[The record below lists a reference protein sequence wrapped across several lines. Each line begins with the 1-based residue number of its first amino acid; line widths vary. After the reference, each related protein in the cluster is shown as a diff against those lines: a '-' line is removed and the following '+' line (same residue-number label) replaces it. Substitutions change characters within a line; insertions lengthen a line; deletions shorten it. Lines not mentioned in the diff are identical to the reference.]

1 MKRAFQIL
9 GIALLGVLA
18 LIIVRTLLLPA
29 PLLGASDPALPD
41 GISAE
46 TAARHLGE
54 AIRFQ
59 TIARQVG
66 ASEAEQAASRSAFAD
81 MQAWLLQTYPLLAA
95 NTRLEQIG
103 AGSLLFTWQGSNRE
117 LDPVLLMAHMDVV
130 PIAPREERKWQFP
143 PFSGT
148 LADGYVWGRGT
159 LDTKGSMIAMLEAAE
174 LLLSQGF
181 KPERSVLFSFGA
193 DEEIGGYNGN
203 RLVAEHL
210 QQQGT
215 KLAWVSDEGGAITR
229 GIIPGVNANVALV
242 GIAEKGSVTLNVTA
256 SAIGGHSSMPQ
267 AFDETA
273 IGRLSLSL
281 QQIGHHPF
289 AAHIQGPTNDF
300 LDTIAP
306 AQGFLPR
313 MLLANRWLF
322 GPLITQML
330 ESTPAGSAQ
339 LRTVIAPTIING
351 GNKENVLPP
360 DARAIIN
367 LRIHPADSIESVQ
380 QHVRGAINDPQVSI
394 KVMPGAR
401 EPSSISDVNGEAY
414 QHLSRTIRASF
425 GNTLVAPN
433 LTVVGT
439 DSRYFLPLTQNVF
452 RFAPIQLTQQ
462 DMQRIHGLNERI
474 AVKDLGAAAAFY
486 YRLISTMPTRDN

>member
-1 MKRAFQIL
+1 MKRTFQLL
-9 GIALLGVLA
+9 GIALLGLLAVLIA
-18 LIIVRTLLLPA
+18 RTLLLSP
-29 PLLGASDPALPD
+29 PLLSDSDPTLPE
-41 GISAE
+41 GINAE
-46 TAARHLGE
+46 TIASHLGE
-54 AIRFQ
+54 AVRFQ

-66 ASEAEQAASRSAFAD
+66 ASEAEQGSSRSAFAE

-95 NTRLEQIG
+95 NSRLEVIG
-103 AGSLLFTWQGSNRE
+103 AGSLLFTWQGSNPQ

-130 PIAPREERKWQFP
+130 PIAPREDSKWQYP
-143 PFSGT
+143 PFSGE

-174 LLLSQGF
+174 LLLQQGF
-181 KPERSVLFSFGA
+181 KPERSVLLSLGA
-193 DEEIGGYNGN
+193 DEEIGGYQGN

-210 QQQGT
+210 QQQGIQ
-215 KLAWVSDEGGAITR
+215 LAWVSDEGGAITR
-229 GIIPGVNANVALV
+229 GMIPGVNANVALI

-256 SAIGGHSSMPQ
+256 AAVGGHSSMPPP
-267 AFDETA
+267 FDDTA

-281 QQIGHHPF
+281 QQIDDKPF
-289 AAHIQGPTNDF
+289 ATHVDGPTNDL

-306 AQGFLPR
+306 ALDFLPR
-313 MLLANRWLF
+313 LILSNRWLF
-322 GPLITQML
+322 GPLVTKML
-330 ESTPAGSAQ
+330 EGSAAGSAQ
-339 LRTVIAPTIING
+339 LRTVIAPTIINA

-380 QHVRGAINDPQVSI
+380 QHVRAAVNDPQVSV

-401 EPSSISDVNGEAY
+401 EPSSISNVNGVAY
-414 QHLSRTIRASF
+414 QHLSQTIRDSF

-452 RFAPIQLTQQ
+452 RFAPIRLTQE
-462 DMQRIHGLNERI
+462 DTQRIHGLNERI
-474 AVKDLGAAAAFY
+474 AVKDLAAAAAFY
-486 YRLISTMPTRDN
+486 YRLISTMPVQPD